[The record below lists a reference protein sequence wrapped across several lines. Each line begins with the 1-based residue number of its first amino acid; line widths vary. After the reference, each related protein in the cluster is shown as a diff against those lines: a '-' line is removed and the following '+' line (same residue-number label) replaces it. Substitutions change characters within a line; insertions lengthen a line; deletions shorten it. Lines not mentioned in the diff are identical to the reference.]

1 MDSDIDITKLEE
13 ACDHTGS
20 KRVIPICGGSYCGT
34 TITEDIYICNDCGVI
49 YLHRYVHWAAQGE
62 EMTDNIMPG
71 ETKHGVTFHEAA
83 ATMLK
88 LVQEATSKEA
98 LEQIGKQ
105 ATAIGTFVQYRLKQ
119 GVT

>member
-1 MDSDIDITKLEE
+1 M
-13 ACDHTGS
+13 
-20 KRVIPICGGSYCGT
+20 
-34 TITEDIYICNDCGVI
+34 TEDIYICNDCGVI
-49 YLHRYVHWAAQGE
+49 YLHRHVHWVAQDE
-62 EMTDNIMPG
+62 KRTDIIMSG

-88 LVQEATSKEA
+88 LVQEATSEEE